1 MTSTK
6 YKFTWKTILLTVAGL
21 AAFFIYI
28 IIFNVDLLQ
37 IAATAQRANL
47 WLYLLGAILSV
58 VEVLLFS
65 VAWNILLRFLSIR
78 LSAVKSFLYVWLGIF
93 IDILIPAESI
103 SGEIAKVYLVSKG
116 DAGSAAKVT
125 ASLVAQRLISMG
137 INVGTL
143 FIGATLL
150 LIGHQLEGLLLNL
163 TLFLV
168 TMTFIFFALILLLCV
183 KENWT
188 LKIVDAVIRFVD
200 RVSRGRWKLV
210 SIREEVIEA
219 TKAFHAAMRGY
230 TRAPKTLFA
239 ASGLYV
245 IAWIMDLSIFYLTFI
260 SIGYVSISWSAI
272 LVVCSIFMAVKSIPI
287 GVPFEV
293 GLPEITLTTLFILLG
308 VPPDISAT
316 ATILTRILTHWLRLF
331 IGFAVQQYVGVT
343 VSAAVTL
350 TGKSSETPAGLEEK
364 KIH

>member
-1 MTSTK
+1 MTSAK
-6 YKFTWKTILLTVAGL
+6 YRLTWKTILLTVAGL

-47 WLYLLGAILSV
+47 QLYLVAAASAV
-58 VEVLLFS
+58 FEVLLFS
-65 VAWNILLRFLSIR
+65 VAWNILLRFLSVK
-78 LSAVKSFLYVWLGIF
+78 LSVVKSFLYVWFGIY

-103 SGEIAKVYLVSKG
+103 SGEIAKVYLISREH
-116 DAGSAAKVT
+116 AGSTAKAT

-143 FIGATLL
+143 FIGAALL
-150 LIGHQLEGLLLNL
+150 LMGHQLEGLLLNL

-168 TMTFIFFALILLLCV
+168 AITFAFFVLILLLCV

-188 LKIVDAVIRFVD
+188 LRIVDAVIHFID
-200 RVSRGRWKLV
+200 RISRGRWKLV
-210 SIREEVIEA
+210 SIREEVIES
-219 TKAFHAAMRGY
+219 TKAFHAAMRDY
-230 TRAPKTLFA
+230 ARAPKTLFA
-239 ASGLYV
+239 ASALYI
-245 IAWIMDLSIFYLTFI
+245 IAWIMNLSIFYLTFL
-260 SIGYVSISWSAI
+260 SIGYTSISWSAI
-272 LVVCSIFMAVKSIPI
+272 LVVCSIFMAVKSIPV

-308 VPPDISAT
+308 IPPDISAT

-331 IGFAVQQYVGVT
+331 IGFVVQQYVGVT
-343 VSAAVTL
+343 VSAAVTP
-350 TGKSSETPAGLEEK
+350 TSKSSETSIDEEET
-364 KIH
+364 KIY